1 MLGFGLLVLRV
12 VVGLTVAAHGAQ
24 KLFGWFGG
32 PGIGGF
38 GRMLAQL
45 GIRPERPWAVIAAL
59 AEFVGGLLV
68 ACGLMTPLAALAV
81 SGSMLVAILT
91 VHAGKGF
98 WNMNGGIEFPLI
110 ILAAMVA
117 IALTGPGVLSLDHL
131 LSVRLL
137 GPATSFVAALV
148 VLLGVVAAL
157 ISPKLTSA
165 SQSRPQVS

>member
-1 MLGFGLLVLRV
+1 MVEFGLLIIRL

-32 PGIGGF
+32 PGIAGLSS
-38 GRMLAQL
+38 MLSQL
-45 GIRPERPWAVIAAL
+45 GIRPERPWAVIAGL

-68 ACGLMTPLAALAV
+68 AFGLMTPLAALAV
-81 SGSMLVAILT
+81 SGRMLVATLT

-137 GPATSFVAALV
+137 GP
-148 VLLGVVAAL
+148 
-157 ISPKLTSA
+157 
-165 SQSRPQVS
+165 